1 MMKLKKKINSKI
13 NHQRKYMGQP
23 GFPQLTCDLHRWI
36 MIKKIKLFK
45 KNLEKGLKLYQLK
58 KGKKKSGKPGLA
70 R

>member
-1 MMKLKKKINSKI
+1 
-13 NHQRKYMGQP
+13 MGQP
-23 GFPQLTCDLHRWI
+23 GFTQLTCNLHHRI

-58 KGKKKSGKPGLA
+58 KGKKKF